1 MADENKPPAGQEL
14 QFDRIVADVPSSIA
28 PGTPVATCTGCG
40 ASIATEYYSVNGN
53 AVCGRCRQTIE
64 AAAQTPRGVGA
75 LVRAAVFG
83 LGAGLIG
90 AAIYY
95 AVIALANLEVGIVA
109 ILIGYMV
116 GYAVRK
122 GAGDHGGRR
131 FQVLGVVLMY
141 GAVALAYTPL
151 VFSAANKTETEQA
164 ASAETESGPPAT
176 GETLQSAA
184 AVPPSAGQL
193 IIGLAMA
200 LGFIAALPV
209 LMVVGSMP
217 SGLLSAVIIFFG
229 MQQAW
234 KMTGVPPLQVLGP
247 FRVGGESASLSA

>member
-1 MADENKPPAGQEL
+1 M
-14 QFDRIVADVPSSIA
+14 R
-28 PGTPVATCTGCG
+28 
-40 ASIATEYYSVNGN
+40 
-53 AVCGRCRQTIE
+53 
-64 AAAQTPRGVGA
+64 
-75 LVRAAVFG
+75 
-83 LGAGLIG
+83 
-90 AAIYY
+90 
-95 AVIALANLEVGIVA
+95 
-109 ILIGYMV
+109 
-116 GYAVRK
+116 
-122 GAGDHGGRR
+122 
-131 FQVLGVVLMY
+131 
-141 GAVALAYTPL
+141 TPL